1 MLESLLLTLSLSA
14 NIVCLPYDHRA
25 IDVAEEC
32 YFSTTQ
38 AESNTEHMFTEREL
52 ADKICVYT
60 DRTVYAFYQENNY
73 TPKGFAIYVGPG
85 NPIITDIRP
94 LSNNYDDLI
103 FMVGELESAASSSG
117 LSGSNL
123 RNAVLGY
130 IRTATTRYSL
140 RTTLPNEITIE
151 SMLNLFKSTAMSGG
165 WYAFAGPDQQ
175 RSGWY
180 DYARAHC
187 GVHKSY
193 SPMNRYF
200 ARFATE
206 AEYDSRHGALS
217 DSFEYCWDDDSR
229 AIPDFNGEGDI
240 DVLHMFA
247 TLDACVVDTTPLPL
261 NLSGTYFEREIAG
274 WAGDLQ
280 SLVRSLDG
288 DDIESISEDDASFGY
303 FLSNASSSF
312 SMSDLLADVDAKN
325 ISVLINNESLGFSV
339 SQAMSFYRYV
349 VSSNPTDRYTA
360 FCQNLVTSML
370 GSGATATRANVD
382 RAVHLALGRVQSGS
396 SYVNDDLLKA
406 NYVLLW
412 GHTNDANRDRVAE
425 LFADYICGEAGIS

>member
-14 NIVCLPYDHRA
+14 NVVCLPYDHRV

-32 YFSTTQ
+32 YFSTTA
-38 AESNTEHMFTEREL
+38 AESNTDYTFSDRDL

-73 TPKGFAIYVGPG
+73 NPLGFTISVGPG

-94 LSNNYDDLI
+94 LSNNYSDLI
-103 FMVGELESAASSSG
+103 FMVGKLEAAASSFG
-117 LSGSNL
+117 LSGSDL

-140 RTTLPNEITIE
+140 RATPPEDETVDALVDF
-151 SMLNLFKSTAMSGG
+151 FKRMPMSAG
-165 WYAFAGPDQQ
+165 WYVFAGPDQQ

-206 AEYDSRHGALS
+206 AEYDSRHGTLS
-217 DSFEYCWDDDSR
+217 DSFEYCWDDGSR
-229 AIPDFNGEGDI
+229 SVPDFNGEGDI

-247 TLDACVVDTTPLPL
+247 TLDACVDDTTPLPI

-280 SLVRSLDG
+280 SLVRNLG
-288 DDIESISEDDASFGY
+288 VNDITAISEEDASFSY
-303 FLSNASSSF
+303 FLDSTSSSF
-312 SMSDLLADVDAKN
+312 SMGDFLADVDAKN

-339 SQAMSFYRYV
+339 SQAMSFYRHV
-349 VSSNPTDRYTA
+349 VSSNPADRYIA

-370 GSGATATRANVD
+370 GSDAAATKANVG
-382 RAVHLALGRVQSGS
+382 RAVHLALGRIQNGS
-396 SYVNDDLLKA
+396 SYTNDDLLKA

-412 GHTNDANRDRVAE
+412 GHTNDSYRDRVAE